1 MLIKIGT
8 DCSGI
13 ETPIIAFKKLQ
24 IPYEHIFSCDYDK
37 HVRQAIKGNF
47 NPQIIYEDITKRE
60 HNKAPSV
67 DFYFCGF
74 PCQSFST
81 AGKKEGFNDPRGT
94 IFFHCHKYISLKKPK
109 VFILENVKGLVNHDN
124 GNTFKTIMEMC
135 TDLSDYKIYYKVLN
149 SKHFNIP
156 QNRERIFIVGI
167 KKDFIINEFQF
178 PSDII
183 THPGIS
189 HLLEST
195 FIQKKE
201 DNLTKWE
208 LKNLNHFVDKYLN
221 KKPPISIED
230 SYYIL
235 DIGASEKFASI
246 MHNIS
251 PCLKA
256 SRSNYYITNL
266 QRKFS
271 PRECLRLQ
279 GIPDNLFKQVCS
291 DHQTYKQAG
300 NSITVNVLEALLKSV
315 FNCLNIPLN

>member
-1 MLIKIGT
+1 MVITIGT

-13 ETPIIAFKKLQ
+13 EAPIIAFKKLK
-24 IPYEHIFSCDYDK
+24 IKHEHIFSCDYDK

-47 NPQIIYEDITKRE
+47 NPKTIYEDITNRD
-60 HNKAPSV
+60 HNNVLPV

-74 PCQSFST
+74 PCQSFSS
-81 AGKKEGFNDPRGT
+81 AGKKAGFNDPRGT

-109 VFILENVKGLVNHDN
+109 AFVLENVKGLVNHDN
-124 GNTFKTIMEMC
+124 GNTFKIIMEMC
-135 TDLSDYKIYYKVLN
+135 DSLTDYNIFNKVLN

-156 QNRERIFIVGI
+156 QNRERIFIIGI
-167 KKDFIINEFQF
+167 KKDLIVNEFKF
-178 PSDII
+178 PSTIEI
-183 THPGIS
+183 HPGIS
-189 HLLEST
+189 YLLEST
-195 FIQKKE
+195 FFQKKE
-201 DNLTKWE
+201 NNLTKWE
-208 LKNLNHFVDKYLN
+208 LNNLQHFIDKYLN
-221 KKPPISIED
+221 KTPPISIED

-266 QRKFS
+266 QRKLS

-279 GIPDNLFKQVCS
+279 GIPDNLFKQICS

-300 NSITVNVLEALLKSV
+300 NSITVNVLEAIIKEL
-315 FNCLNIPLN
+315 FNSLNIPLN